1 MNENIIIAVLA
12 LVGTLAG
19 AYLANRKS
27 SALIAYRLEELEKR
41 VQAHNNLVERTY
53 HLEEKT
59 EVQEERI
66 RVINH
71 RIEDLEEY
79 HKPE

>member
-1 MNENIIIAVLA
+1 MNENVIVAVLA
-12 LVGTLAG
+12 LMGTLAG

-41 VQAHNNLVERTY
+41 VQAHNNLVDRTY

-59 EVQEERI
+59 EVQEEKL

-71 RIEDLEEY
+71 RIEDLEGF

>member
-1 MNENIIIAVLA
+1 MNENIIVAVLA
-12 LVGTLAG
+12 LIGTLTG

-41 VQAHNNLVERTY
+41 VQAHNNLVERTF

-66 RVINH
+66 KIINH
-71 RIEDLEEY
+71 RIEDLEGF